1 MLKKKQEV
9 SIQHMFRHACAF
21 VDCATACEI
30 EPSHIKPRTASHL
43 TANMVNSA
51 LACEIF
57 LKALLVSYGTN
68 LSELQDE
75 HRLKEL
81 WKRYRKK
88 DKYMARKIEK
98 SINRWFRTKNNTLF
112 YKFLKESSS
121 VFVNWRYIYE
131 FDGAEIN
138 SHFLRGFRSILR
150 EVCCQRVYRKS
161 WETYVDEF
169 PND

>member
-1 MLKKKQEV
+1 MLKKKQKV
-9 SIQHMFRHACAF
+9 STQHMFRHACAF

-30 EPSHIKPRTASHL
+30 ESSHINPRTASHL

-81 WKRYRKK
+81 WKRYQEK
-88 DKYMARKIEK
+88 DENMAKRIEMN
-98 SINRWFRTKNNTLF
+98 INEWFRTKDNGLF
-112 YKFLKESSS
+112 DKLLTQSSK
-121 VFVNWRYIYE
+121 VFVKWRYVYE

-138 SHFLRGFRSILR
+138 SHFLRGFRSVLR
-150 EVCCQRVYRKS
+150 EVCCQRVYGKS
-161 WETYVDEF
+161 WEAYVDEF
-169 PND
+169 PNN